1 MVCSMRLD
9 VETVVEAETR
19 LQLFYR
25 AIRSLSRASSEI
37 RERSTRLR
45 DASWIYNFIIH
56 LSLNIY
62 YILI

>member
-45 DASWIYNFIIH
+45 DAS
-56 LSLNIY
+56 
-62 YILI
+62 